1 VLRLILLGAVL
12 AYLRIPARCRY
23 RACALVGRT
32 TPTAHLALAG
42 LRAGD
47 TRAFIQAADGW
58 LNGPLAQG
66 GRP

>member
-1 VLRLILLGAVL
+1 MIRLVLLGVVL
-12 AYLRIPARCRY
+12 AYLKIPARCRY

-42 LRAGD
+42 LRAGN

-58 LNGPLAQG
+58 LNGPLA
-66 GRP
+66 